1 MSAGLPPPH
10 RMLALL
16 VIAVVAVASVGY
28 LATAAEPEPSY
39 GPLPTHRQ
47 ATPHGLIW
55 DVEDPDVPEQMPV
68 YRLEPGGRSG
78 GEAVGIAEEL
88 GMEPHAV
95 TYDVSRGAYHVE
107 DPSRGAS
114 LTVSADGSR
123 IVYDARSTRSSLADP
138 PVLPSDDRARQRATE
153 ILQGAGLMP
162 SDVDVDDRPRVTVDE
177 TVARCQAATEDANGT
192 CRQVNLTK
200 SVRFNQEIDGHP
212 LVGASSLEVE
222 LGHQGQLVG
231 LVVRSA
237 QLQPAGSQSLVPV
250 DRAQDVAQRG
260 DGTFLETRPEAC
272 QSRVIDEVGVSYFV
286 PRWEALGEP
295 WGADGPWVFP
305 VYTFQATCEDRAQQ
319 ANGNWSVRIH
329 VPAVR

>member
-1 MSAGLPPPH
+1 MSAGLPAPH

-47 ATPHGLIW
+47 ATPHGLVW
-55 DVEDPDVPEQMPV
+55 DVEDTDHPEQMPI
-68 YRLEPGGRSG
+68 YRLEPAGRSG
-78 GEAVGIAEEL
+78 GEAAGIAEEL

-95 TYDVSRGAYHVE
+95 TYDVSRGAYQVE
-107 DPSRGAS
+107 DPARGAS

-123 IVYDARSTRSSLADP
+123 IVYDARSARSSLTDP

-177 TVARCQAATEDANGT
+177 TVARCQAATEDADGT

-200 SVRFNQEIDGHP
+200 SVQFDQELDGHP
-212 LVGASSLEVE
+212 LIGASSLDVE

-237 QLQPAGSQSLVPV
+237 QVQPAGSRSLVPV
-250 DRAQDVAQRG
+250 DRALDVAQRG
-260 DGTFLETRPEAC
+260 DGTLLETRPEAC
-272 QSRVIDEVGVSYFV
+272 GSRVIDEVHVSYFV

-305 VYTFQATCEDRAQQ
+305 VYSFQASCEDRAEE
-319 ANGNWSVRIH
+319 ASGNWSVRIH